1 MLGARLCLQGSLQP
15 PSQLTHQPEREGG
28 AWLADAFK
36 ASAMQEVSF
45 PASAMNFLRYG
56 ARLVLAG
63 AIFAVAGSS
72 ISLARPNP
80 GGLGGPA
87 SGAGVL
93 PGAGLGAAGPGLY
106 RRPGVGA
113 GGVGGPASGA
123 GVLPGAGVGE
133 PGVGLEAGPEVNPGG
148 LGGPASGA
156 GVRPGA
162 GFGAPGAGL
171 YRR

>member
-1 MLGARLCLQGSLQP
+1 LLGIRLCFQGLP
-15 PSQLTHQPEREGG
+15 AHPSQRTRQPEPEED
-28 AWLADAFK
+28 AWLADALK
-36 ASAMQEVSF
+36 ASAMQDVSF
-45 PASAMNFLRYG
+45 QASAMNFLHYG

-63 AIFAVAGSS
+63 VIVAVAGSS
-72 ISLARPNP
+72 VSLARPNP

-93 PGAGLGAAGPGLY
+93 PGAGFGAAGPGLY

-133 PGVGLEAGPEVNPGG
+133 AGVGLEAGPEVNPGG